1 MASSHSKTKT
11 RRNFFFIKGQT
22 LCLSTTVV
30 RISIIIV
37 FIGFAELALMD
48 EPKLRLY
55 CGTPFAL
62 ADIADSNLELNPDSR
77 LMILA
82 KAPFHADF

>member
-1 MASSHSKTKT
+1 
-11 RRNFFFIKGQT
+11 
-22 LCLSTTVV
+22 
-30 RISIIIV
+30 
-37 FIGFAELALMD
+37 MD